1 MKNKLF
7 WPVILAMVVSGCGS
21 QKIFVERP
29 EPRPLL
35 KPFQA
40 EEVEKRKTLP
50 PQNPSGVLTL
60 RDALRLA
67 LLRNPELKVYSLEI
81 RAREAQ
87 ALQASLWP
95 NPEVEVEVE
104 NFGGRGATRGMQA
117 AESTLLLS
125 QLIELGGKR
134 KKRTDVARFEGQ
146 LAAWDYEAQ
155 KLAVFTRVLQ
165 AYVDVLAA
173 QEKVALQ
180 EELLEVGEKFLETI
194 RQRVKAGRTSP
205 AEAYRAEVELEFTRV
220 ELKKARQELRAAR
233 KRLVSLWGAR
243 EARFEKVAGNLEQL
257 KPVPP
262 LARLEALLEQNPE
275 LARWAT
281 ERRLQQTVVALEKAN
296 RIPDP
301 SIGLGYRQLNDEAD
315 QAFVVGLSL
324 PLPVF
329 DRNQGGIQEALL
341 RQKQVEWNEKAVR
354 TALSAELAEVYSN
367 LTAARN
373 EVEALRERI
382 LPGAQEAY
390 NVIREGY
397 QMGKFGFLDVLDAQR
412 TLFEVRSR
420 YIEALAEYH
429 KQVAELERLVGQ
441 DISDLE
447 QEK

>member
-1 MKNKLF
+1 MRRSVWL
-7 WPVILAMVVSGCGS
+7 VLLALGAVGCGTTRVTIE
-21 QKIFVERP
+21 KP
-29 EPRPLL
+29 EPRPLPRDVERQL
-35 KPFQA
+35 A
-40 EEVEKRKTLP
+40 EETETLAEEP
-50 PQNPSGVLTL
+50 TAALTL
-60 RDALRLA
+60 RGALGLA
-67 LLRNPELKVYSLEI
+67 LLKNPELKVYCLEI
-81 RAREAQ
+81 RARQAQ

-95 NPEVEVEVE
+95 NPEVEVEAE

-134 KKRTDVARFEGQ
+134 KKRTEVARYEGQ

-180 EELLEVGEKFLETI
+180 EELLEVGEKFLKTI

-220 ELKKARQELRAAR
+220 ELEKARQELRAAR
-233 KRLVSLWGAR
+233 KRLASLWAAR

-281 ERRLQQTVVALEKAN
+281 ERLLQQTVVALEKAN

-301 SIGLGYRQLNDEAD
+301 SIGLGYRRLNDEAD

-329 DRNQGGIQEALL
+329 DRNQGSIQEALV

-354 TALSAELAEVYSN
+354 TALSVELAEVYSN

-441 DISDLE
+441 DIGGLDLE
-447 QEK
+447 K